1 MTDTMSVQKKYK
13 TETGESMEKPS
24 EKLKKIASIVG
35 ITGAVYVSLKYLLP
49 LVVPFLV
56 GYGIALFLKE
66 PVMRV
71 HENVYWV
78 WKGKKYYFPIA
89 VAAMLL
95 LIWMIG
101 LIGAICYLGGCKL
114 LEEIQHLSIEF
125 PIILETLDRE
135 LMRICCKIEEVFH
148 IKSGVIPIL
157 VRESILDA
165 ISYARKEVMPYLVGN
180 SMILFQRTVQIVA
193 VIFVTLMAAILSLQE
208 MEDLRKKREQSLFR
222 QEFALIGSRVV
233 RVGKAYVKT
242 QGIIMAGT
250 AFVCSVGLFLMKN
263 PYYLLLGVVIG
274 IVDALPIFGTGTI
287 FVPWILVSILQK
299 DWKMAGGLLFIY
311 GICYALREILETKWM
326 GNEVGLT
333 PLETLISMYVGLL
346 LFGIWGFLLGPVGL
360 LLIEDFLD
368 MIGNSMEYEK

>member
-1 MTDTMSVQKKYK
+1 MSVQKKYK

-24 EKLKKIASIVG
+24 EKLKKIASILG
-35 ITGAVYVSLKYLLP
+35 ITGAVYVSLKYVLP
-49 LVVPFLV
+49 LVVPFLI
-56 GYGIALFLKE
+56 GYGIALFLKD

-71 HENVYWV
+71 HEHVYWI
-78 WKGKKYYFPIA
+78 WHGKKHHFPIA
-89 VAAMLL
+89 VAGTLL
-95 LIWMIG
+95 LVWMIG
-101 LIGAICYLGGCKL
+101 LLGAICYLGGYKL
-114 LEEIQHLSIEF
+114 LQEIQHLSAAF
-125 PIILETLDRE
+125 PVILETLDRE
-135 LMRICCKIEEVFH
+135 LMGICCKIEEVFH

-165 ISYARKEVMPYLVGN
+165 VSYAKKEVMPYLVGN
-180 SMILFQRTVQIVA
+180 SMIVFQKTVQIFA

-242 QGIIMAGT
+242 QGMIMAGT
-250 AFVCSVGLFLMKN
+250 ALVCSVGLFWMKN
-263 PYYLLLGVVIG
+263 PYYLLIGVGIG
-274 IVDALPIFGTGTI
+274 IVDALPIFGTGTV
-287 FVPWILVSILQK
+287 FVPWILVNIIQK
-299 DWKMAGGLLFIY
+299 DWNMAGGLLFIY

-333 PLETLISMYVGLL
+333 PLETLMSMYVGLL
-346 LFGIWGFLLGPVGL
+346 LFGIWGFLLGPIGL

-368 MIGNSMEYEK
+368 IVNKQKTCDE